1 MNALSKFLSKENEPV
16 RLYLYSVGTAVLVL
30 LGAVGVLTGSLVV
43 ALGGVLVAALMV
55 PTAAA
60 LRSRVSPVPVPAEV
74 PVTDEVLGD

>member
-55 PTAAA
+55 PVASA
-60 LRSRVSPVPVPAEV
+60 LRDKVSPVQVPSDV
-74 PVTDEVLGD
+74 PPTDEILGD

>member
-16 RLYLYSVGTAVLVL
+16 RLYLYSVATAVLVL

-43 ALGGVLVAALMV
+43 AISGVLVAALMV

-60 LRSRVSPVPVPAEV
+60 LRAKVSPAASEV
-74 PVTDEVLGD
+74 PGEDGEI